1 MLSRLLTA
9 VHTEPSGA
17 TASPVPLRTP
27 VANGCAGP
35 PPGGTRMMV
44 ARGGFAS
51 RSSAEMFPVEPIE
64 KYTAPSGSDDD
75 ALQCMGVRAAQVGA
89 LGVGQAGC
97 DVRRLVAAPSA

>member
-17 TASPVPLRTP
+17 TANPVPLRTP
-27 VANGCAGP
+27 VANGRAGP

-51 RSSAEMFPVEPIE
+51 RSPAEMLPVEPIE
-64 KYTAPSGSDDD
+64 K
-75 ALQCMGVRAAQVGA
+75 
-89 LGVGQAGC
+89 
-97 DVRRLVAAPSA
+97 